1 MFSTRGRS
9 NTTLVDAL
17 YSRPDQ
23 FNFFQA
29 VRLLDWTYYRSEKR
43 KLAQQFSPV
52 GYDRPAEKEIV
63 RFRPIASLQFPA
75 SQITR
80 LVRQSLASEKEM
92 PPEMMVTFM
101 GLTGPSGVLPV
112 HYTRELL
119 NRIHDKDTVM
129 RDFLDLF
136 NHRII
141 SFYYRSWEKYRFY
154 INYEFTRQRKKED
167 KFTKI
172 LRSLV
177 GLGTPGMQKRLPFS
191 DERILFYAGLFSNS
205 SRNASG
211 LAAILSD
218 YFAVPVRI
226 KQFISQKTYL
236 PVRQQTRL
244 PDSNMERGQYHQL
257 GRTAILGGSVVQS
270 QHRFRII
277 VGPLRYPQFKNF
289 LPNAKLLKSLE
300 EMVSLY
306 VGQQYSFDV
315 QLILKN
321 EDYPGCRLWSPT
333 QAEPGRLGWN
343 MWLGAP
349 QEAILDDL
357 ILSF

>member
-9 NTTLVDAL
+9 NSTLVEAL
-17 YSRPDQ
+17 YDRPDQ

-29 VRLLDWTYYRSEKR
+29 VRLLEWATYRSDKR
-43 KLAQQFSPV
+43 KLAHPFSSV

-80 LVRQSLASEKEM
+80 LVRQSLAAEKEM

-154 INYEFTRQRKKED
+154 INYERTRQRKRED
-167 KFTKI
+167 KFTKV

-177 GLGTPGMQKRLPFS
+177 GLDTPGTQKRLPFS
-191 DERILFYAGLFSNS
+191 DERILFYAGLFSNN
-205 SRNASG
+205 SRNASS

-218 YFAVPVRI
+218 YFSVPVRI
-226 KQFISQKTYL
+226 KQFISQTIYL
-236 PVRQQTRL
+236 PKAQQTCL
-244 PDSNMERGQYHQL
+244 PDSSDEGGQYYQL
-257 GRTAILGGSVVQS
+257 DRTALLGANVIQS

-277 VGPLRYPQFKNF
+277 VGPLIYAQFKKF
-289 LPNAKLLKSLE
+289 LPNAKLLKSLQ

-306 VGQQYSFDV
+306 VGQQYSFDL

-321 EDYPGCRLWSPT
+321 EDYPGCRLFSNQ

-349 QEAILDDL
+349 QEAILNDL
-357 ILSF
+357 ILVF